1 MSLQGIS
8 VEKIQQ
14 AAVTYDPVLRY
25 LPHVE
30 LESFIQEMHFN
41 LQTVTEE
48 DRIINMRRRGDLLR
62 PYRGRVSKEAG
73 KDEILRP
80 EESVL
85 SPRMGYLTI
94 TDNIQNY
101 RDKKLLMK
109 EGRTLTGENKKHP
122 YEYEIL
128 KSIVKTFVEDF
139 TLAIPHAKEELDND
153 TSPLTIFD
161 GYNAIIDRLVG
172 ETKISGGKGNLIEV
186 DNLVPHDETEA
197 EKKKPLD
204 ALIGFVRALNPM
216 LRSGALDIIVPM
228 DTLNYILDA
237 FELRRVSQGDISR
250 EKLAEFVR
258 DKCGLG
264 QTPSIISNP
273 IIGKGTR
280 LIATRPGNIT
290 VGVSAPADMQFVQ
303 VRSVYE
309 DPNLVQYWMQAQMG
323 VRIDNWNSK
332 MFAVSNGTITF
343 PTGLEGDYRL
353 KEIEVNGKNEFV
365 EE

>member
-1 MSLQGIS
+1 MSLNAIS

-30 LESFIQEMHFN
+30 LEAFIKEMHFN

-48 DRIINMRRRGDLLR
+48 ERIINMRRRGYLLR
-62 PYRGRVSKEAG
+62 PYHGHITKEPE
-73 KDEILRP
+73 DYELFRP

-85 SPRMGYLTI
+85 SPRLGYLTI

-109 EGRTLTGENKKHP
+109 EGRTLTGEDKQHP
-122 YEYEIL
+122 YELEIL
-128 KSIVKTFVEDF
+128 KGIVKTFVEDF
-139 TLAIPHAKEELDND
+139 TLAIPHAKENEDDNV
-153 TSPLTIFD
+153 SPYAIFN
-161 GYNAIIDRLVG
+161 GYNAIIDKLIG
-172 ETKISGGKGNLIEV
+172 DSKISNGGGNLIEV
-186 DNLVPHDETEA
+186 DNLVPKDETEA

-204 ALIGFVRALNPM
+204 ALIGFVRSLHPM
-216 LRSGALDIIVPM
+216 LRNGALDIIVPM
-228 DTLNYILDA
+228 DTLNHILDA

-264 QTPSIISNP
+264 QTPSILSNP
-273 IIGKGTR
+273 IVGNGTR

-290 VGVSAPADMQFVQ
+290 VGISAPADMQFVQ

-323 VRIDNWNSK
+323 VRLDNWNK
-332 MFAVSNGTITF
+332 KVFAVSNGTVTR
-343 PTGLEGDYRL
+343 PTDLEGDYHL
-353 KEIEVNGKNEFV
+353 MNSPKGYVGE
-365 EE
+365 

>member
-1 MSLQGIS
+1 MSSFPGIC
-8 VEKIQQ
+8 VDKIQQ

-25 LPHVE
+25 LPHIE
-30 LESFIQEMHFN
+30 LEGFIKEMHFN

-48 DRIINMRRRGDLLR
+48 ERIINMRRRGDLLR
-62 PYRGRVSKEAG
+62 PYRGYVSNDHA

-85 SPRMGYLTI
+85 SPRLGYLTI
-94 TDNIQNY
+94 KDNIQNY

-128 KSIVKTFVEDF
+128 KGIVKTFVEDF
-139 TLAIPHAKEELDND
+139 TIAIPHAKEND
-153 TSPLTIFD
+153 SGTSAFDIFD
-161 GYNAIIDRLVG
+161 GYNAIVDKLIG
-172 ETKISGGKGNLIEV
+172 ETKISKGRGNLIEV
-186 DNLVPHDETEA
+186 DNLVPADETEA

-204 ALIGFVRALNPM
+204 ALIGFVRSLNPI

-228 DTLNYILDA
+228 DTLHRILDA

-264 QTPSIISNP
+264 QTPSIISNS
-273 IIGKGTR
+273 ILGNGTR

-309 DPNLVQYWMQAQMG
+309 DPNEVQYWMQAHMG
-323 VRIDNWNSK
+323 VRIDNWNK
-332 MFAVSNGTITF
+332 KVFAVSNGTISI

-353 KEIEVNGKNEFV
+353 VGSINGMTDE
-365 EE
+365 